1 MTSVKAF
8 STIIPM
14 NGNGTTTDSLTIDQL
29 AQTTGVT
36 TRNIR
41 AHQAR
46 GLLPSPTVR
55 GRTGYYGRDHVARL
69 KLVLDM
75 QTNGYNLKTIGRLLE
90 TLPEGLAGELVDFE
104 HALRSAWDS
113 EQPEILEAADLASRF
128 GVDPRDARTGGE
140 RARRLGLIT
149 PLPDGRFE
157 VRSPALLRAGEALAR
172 LGVSVESLIDVQ
184 EELLRHAEGVA
195 KAFVRLFLKEV
206 WKPFDEAGQPEERWA
221 EVRAAL
227 SAMVPVAHE
236 ALAASFRVTMS
247 TEVEAALEKVLKKQA
262 KRAR

>member
-55 GRTGYYGRDHVARL
+55 
-69 KLVLDM
+69 
-75 QTNGYNLKTIGRLLE
+75 
-90 TLPEGLAGELVDFE
+90 
-104 HALRSAWDS
+104 
-113 EQPEILEAADLASRF
+113 
-128 GVDPRDARTGGE
+128 
-140 RARRLGLIT
+140 
-149 PLPDGRFE
+149 